1 MAREDEANFLLMQEA
16 RLQLAEAAA
25 GGEGDSNST
34 APSSTTRSNAS
45 AKGNNSKSGRGRKGA
60 AAAAALAAAA
70 PPTAKKA
77 FSEYDDDYDDQCV
90 FFRLTPKHNICACVC
105 FFFRACALVAYN
117 FDSLFMSFN
126 IMRLAP
132 VSQKNIF
139 ISHL

>member
-1 MAREDEANFLLMQEA
+1 MEREDEANFLLMQEA

-60 AAAAALAAAA
+60 AAAALAAAA

-90 FFRLTPKHNICACVC
+90 FFRLTPIHNICARVC
-105 FFFRACALVAYN
+105 RTSRFE
-117 FDSLFMSFN
+117 
-126 IMRLAP
+126 
-132 VSQKNIF
+132 
-139 ISHL
+139 ISSISTL